1 MIKSRID
8 VVKNFDSVSFGVDV
22 YPTIDNVLN
31 LLDLVLIKKVNIHI
45 DKVIFGLKRKS
56 LDLVFTDYAELEKF
70 ANENFTLKI
79 EEIGREKDE
88 LTLIERI

>member
-8 VVKNFDSVSFGVDV
+8 VVKNFDSVSFGIDV

-88 LTLIERI
+88 LTLIARI

>member
-88 LTLIERI
+88 LTLIARI